1 MILLIDNYDSFTF
14 NLYQY
19 LSEEGA
25 EVTVRRND
33 KVTIQEIE
41 LLNPEAIVI
50 SPGPKLPE
58 DAGICIEV
66 IQHFYKQIP
75 IFGICL
81 GLQSIAVAL
90 GAELRPAKTIM
101 HGKTSVIHHSGKEI
115 FATLPKS
122 IEVMRYHS
130 YVMDTIPG
138 DIEVT
143 ATSLDDQ
150 EIMAI
155 RHKDYPVFGVQ
166 FHPESIGTDTG
177 KQMIRNFLN
186 EVRNVRSLA

>member
-1 MILLIDNYDSFTF
+1 MDNYDSFTY

-25 EVTVRRND
+25 KVKVIRND
-33 KVTIQEIE
+33 KVSIQEIE
-41 LLNPEAIVI
+41 KLKAEAIVI

-58 DAGICIEV
+58 NAGICIEM
-66 IQHFYKQIP
+66 IQHFYKEIP
-75 IFGICL
+75 IFGVCL

-90 GAELRPAKTIM
+90 GAKLRPAKRIM
-101 HGKTSVIHHSGKEI
+101 HGKTSVIQHSGKEI
-115 FATLPKS
+115 FATLQDS

-130 YVMDTIPG
+130 YVMDTIPD

-143 ATSLDDQ
+143 AISMDDQ
-150 EIMAI
+150 EVMAI

-166 FHPESIGTDTG
+166 FHPESIGTNTG
-177 KQMIRNFLN
+177 KQMIRNFLR
-186 EVRNVRSLA
+186 EVEKAQSLA